1 MNSSSPMHKMTR
13 TDSVINYKVTKF
25 LVIQLRA
32 CEKKSSPISLKQS
45 WINNNKQVV
54 KRWRFIKV
62 NERFNFRLIFRL
74 ELNLNSL
81 LMHIKFLY
89 HYVTCILKLQVTW
102 FSLNFFLYWLFNWL
116 CRWKKGWWCRGRC
129 RYGIKL
135 IQLSVCIPLV
145 VIPTVQQNKSN
156 HFPHHNKVL

>member
-1 MNSSSPMHKMTR
+1 MYTWYEVVTWKLMKSSSPMHKMTR

-32 CEKKSSPISLKQS
+32 CEKKSSLISLKQS

-62 NERFNFRLIFRL
+62 NERFN
-74 ELNLNSL
+74 LNSL

-89 HYVTCILKLQVTW
+89 HYVTCILKIQVTW
-102 FSLNFFLYWLFNWL
+102 FSLDFFLYCLFKWL
-116 CRWKKGWWCRGRC
+116 CRWKKGWWCHARC

-135 IQLSVCIPLV
+135 IQLSVYL
-145 VIPTVQQNKSN
+145 
-156 HFPHHNKVL
+156 